1 MNIGKDYMLLHNTVY
16 TLIIHRPFKEREF
29 KFYILTRTKG
39 FEIYNN
45 LHALVPYG
53 TLEDGSR

>member
-1 MNIGKDYMLLHNTVY
+1 MLHNTVY
-16 TLIIHRPFKEREF
+16 TPSIHQPFKEREF
-29 KFYILTRTKG
+29 KFYILARTKV

-45 LHALVPYG
+45 LHAFVPYG